1 MSNELLCKLNSLV
14 LFHNLRKDPVLAALG
29 RLCELSG
36 GAQAAQIEA
45 WAAFAAALLRQS
57 NNFSRYLLGQ
67 ILADENLY
75 TDALLAGGEQVQA
88 LEPLLLRELKL
99 LEQIGQFTGETL
111 PEGVRRYCPC
121 CWQTEPMDYSA
132 LYRQH
137 LQHIGKTGFGIFA
150 KYAAFTVEADGR
162 LTGIRAHNVRR
173 LEQMYSYD
181 GERRKVL
188 ANTAALVEGRP
199 ACNVLLYGDAGTGKS
214 STVKAVA
221 SHFSSRGLRLIEL
234 PKSRIALIPQ
244 LVKRLE
250 NNPLKFIVFIDDVIF
265 SPDDPDF
272 CLLKTVL
279 DGDSAGIAPNM
290 AVYVTS
296 NHRHLVKESA
306 AERSGAVSE
315 ADHIQSAL
323 ALASRFGITVTFLR
337 PERKAYAQ
345 IIEAMAE
352 EKGLRGDRKL
362 LLEKAEAYAIRNGG
376 RTPRTARQFI
386 DLVAAGVETVQ
397 TEER

>member
-1 MSNELLCKLNSLV
+1 MLCKLNSLV
-14 LFHNLRKDPVLAALG
+14 LFRGLRKDPVLAALC
-29 RLCELSG
+29 RLCEVPDG
-36 GAQAAQIEA
+36 QEAAQIDA
-45 WAAFAAALLRQS
+45 WAAFAAALLQQDT
-57 NNFSRYLLGQ
+57 NLSRYILQLV
-67 ILADENLY
+67 LADENLY
-75 TDALLAGGEQVQA
+75 TDAYIAGEERVHS
-88 LEPLLLRELKL
+88 LDPLLQRELKI
-99 LEQIGQFTGETL
+99 LEAAGQFTGDTL
-111 PEGVRRYCPC
+111 PESIRAYCPC
-121 CWQTEPMDYSA
+121 CWQTEPIDYA
-132 LYRQH
+132 AQYRQH
-137 LQHIGKTGFGIFA
+137 LAHISETGFGIFA
-150 KYAAFTVEADGR
+150 RFDAFTVEADGR

-181 GERRKVL
+181 AERRKVL

-234 PKSRIALIPQ
+234 PKSRIGLLPQ

-250 NNPLKFIVFIDDVIF
+250 SNPLKFIVFIDDVIF

-279 DGDSAGIAPNM
+279 DGDSAGLAPNM

-306 AERSGAVSE
+306 VERSGAVSE

-337 PERKAYAQ
+337 PERREYEN
-345 IIEAMAE
+345 IIYAMAA
-352 EKGLRGDRKL
+352 EKGIQCDRQQL
-362 LLEKAEAYAIRNGG
+362 LTKAEAYAIRNGG
-376 RTPRTARQFI
+376 RTPRTAQQFI
-386 DLVAAGVETVQ
+386 DLVAAGVEQ
-397 TEER
+397 I